1 MSARAAQADAA
12 EPDLWRA
19 LASPWRRRLLDL
31 LRDAPATTG
40 ALASQLP
47 ELSRFAVMQHLGVLV
62 DAGVVVIERRGRDRV
77 NHLNPVPL
85 REWYERWVQPMADT
99 GAASLLALQ
108 RATETGESVMSEPVE
123 QIRTVRLAFEL
134 RIEASA
140 QRTFEV
146 MTQRSLDWFP
156 VTYGEDRVRRVVL
169 EPRVGGQHY
178 EDWGDGRGH
187 LYGEVTVYD
196 PPVRWATRG
205 RVMPGTILDT
215 DYRVRGEPGAV
226 VVSVTWRAGTTPL
239 AVAAAAAVP
248 LFRSSP
254 SDAAVSAPIATM
266 VAPVSTTNCT
276 GWPLIDA
283 RPV

>member
-1 MSARAAQADAA
+1 MSARVAQADAA

-40 ALASQLP
+40 ALSSQLP
-47 ELSRFAVMQHLGVLV
+47 ELSRFAVMQHLGVLA

-99 GAASLLALQ
+99 GAASLLALK
-108 RATETGESVMSEPVE
+108 RAAETGESVMPEPAD

-134 RIEASA
+134 RIQASA

-146 MTQRSLDWFP
+146 MTQQSLDWFP
-156 VTYGEDRVRRVVL
+156 VTYGKDRVRRVVL

-178 EDWGDGRGH
+178 EDWGHGRGH

-196 PPVRWATRG
+196 PPLHWATRG

-215 DYRVRGEPGAV
+215 DYRLREEAGAV
-226 VVSVTWRAGTTPL
+226 VVSVTKVATGPMTEEETAGIARYGDLTRYAPAIQKL
-239 AVAAAAAVP
+239 AA
-248 LFRSSP
+248 S
-254 SDAAVSAPIATM
+254 
-266 VAPVSTTNCT
+266 
-276 GWPLIDA
+276 
-283 RPV
+283 

>member
-1 MSARAAQADAA
+1 MSVRAAQADAA

-19 LASPWRRRLLDL
+19 LASPRRRRLLDL
-31 LRDAPATTG
+31 LREAPATTG

-47 ELSRFAVMQHLGVLV
+47 ELSRFAVMQHLGVLA
-62 DAGVVVIERRGRDRV
+62 DAGLVVIERRGRDRV

-99 GAASLLALQ
+99 GAASLLALK
-108 RATETGESVMSEPVE
+108 RAAETGESVMSEPAD

-146 MTQRSLDWFP
+146 MTQQSLDWFP
-156 VTYGEDRVRRVVL
+156 VTYGKDRVRRVVL
-169 EPRVGGQHY
+169 EPRVGGRHY

-196 PPVRWATRG
+196 PPLRWATRG

-215 DYRVRGEPGAV
+215 DYRLREEAGAV
-226 VVSVTWRAGTTPL
+226 VVSVSKVATGPMTEEEAAGIARFGDLTSYAPAIQKL
-239 AVAAAAAVP
+239 AG
-248 LFRSSP
+248 S
-254 SDAAVSAPIATM
+254 
-266 VAPVSTTNCT
+266 
-276 GWPLIDA
+276 
-283 RPV
+283 

>member
-1 MSARAAQADAA
+1 MSALAAQADAA

-47 ELSRFAVMQHLGVLV
+47 ELSRFAVMQHLGVLA
-62 DAGVVVIERRGRDRV
+62 DAGVVVVERRGRDRD

-99 GAASLLALQ
+99 GAASLLALK
-108 RATETGESVMSEPVE
+108 RAAETGESVMSEPVD

-146 MTQRSLDWFP
+146 MTQQSLDWNP

-178 EDWGDGRGH
+178 EDWGTAAVTSTGRSRSTIRRCAG
-187 LYGEVTVYD
+187 
-196 PPVRWATRG
+196 PPEAGSCRG
-205 RVMPGTILDT
+205 RSSIRTTGSGK
-215 DYRVRGEPGAV
+215 R
-226 VVSVTWRAGTTPL
+226 RA
-239 AVAAAAAVP
+239 
-248 LFRSSP
+248 RSW
-254 SDAAVSAPIATM
+254 SA
-266 VAPVSTTNCT
+266 
-276 GWPLIDA
+276 
-283 RPV
+283 

>member
-1 MSARAAQADAA
+1 MSALAARADAA

-47 ELSRFAVMQHLGVLV
+47 ELSRFAVMQHLGVLA

-99 GAASLLALQ
+99 GAASLLALK
-108 RATETGESVMSEPVE
+108 RAAETGESVMSEPVD

-146 MTQRSLDWFP
+146 MTQQSLDWNP

-196 PPVRWATRG
+196 PPQRWATRG

-215 DYRVRGEPGAV
+215 DYRLREEEGAV
-226 VVSVTWRAGTTPL
+226 VVSVTKVATGPMTEEEAAGIARFGDLTGYAPAIQKL
-239 AVAAAAAVP
+239 AA
-248 LFRSSP
+248 S
-254 SDAAVSAPIATM
+254 
-266 VAPVSTTNCT
+266 
-276 GWPLIDA
+276 
-283 RPV
+283 

>member
-1 MSARAAQADAA
+1 MSTRVAQADAA
-12 EPDLWRA
+12 QPDLWRA

-99 GAASLLALQ
+99 GAASLLALK
-108 RATETGESVMSEPVE
+108 RAAETGESVMSEPAE

-146 MTQRSLDWFP
+146 MTQQWLDWFP
-156 VTYGEDRVRRVVL
+156 VTYGGDRVRRVVL

-196 PPVRWATRG
+196 PPLRWATRG
-205 RVMPGTILDT
+205 RVMPGTILDF
-215 DYRVRGEPGAV
+215 DYWLRGSRRGRGQRDQGRHRPHDGRRSRRHRPVRRPHQLRPPR
-226 VVSVTWRAGTTPL
+226 S
-239 AVAAAAAVP
+239 
-248 LFRSSP
+248 RSSP
-254 SDAAVSAPIATM
+254 PAKASSGAREAAA
-266 VAPVSTTNCT
+266 
-276 GWPLIDA
+276 G
-283 RPV
+283 